1 MGTQVDDTLPATRPA
16 GTGSRGES
24 ESESTHTQGLFTGS
38 IEAIRRARGFTGA
51 RDEPADSVADGGSDG
66 RTDRT

>member
-16 GTGSRGES
+16 GTGSRRES

-38 IEAIRRARGFTGA
+38 SEAIRRARGFTGA